1 MPLLAAPFVP
11 LHLGALHPVEQALV
25 YLLAFGPFVVL
36 GIVVAVRRRQ
46 DRLHDK
52 HHVRPQDPHQDQPP
66 GRRQD
71 DPADQRE
78 R

>member
-1 MPLLAAPFVP
+1 MATMDLVTPPLP

-36 GIVVAVRRRQ
+36 ALVVVARRRQ
-46 DRLHDK
+46 DRREEPRED
-52 HHVRPQDPHQDQPP
+52 RPSDRAEGGYD
-66 GRRQD
+66 GD
-71 DPADQRE
+71 AAQRD